1 MKTYK
6 VEEIGRLDK
15 VVSNLEQN
23 RSRETIQ
30 RMTKTGKILVNNK

>member
-23 RSRETIQ
+23 MSRETIQ
-30 RMTKTGKILVNNK
+30 RMIKTGKILCKQ